1 MALFSSVKK
10 YTHSVKKSPA
20 CQDRERERDLLGTIS
35 ITGWSRARP
44 GDRRWREG
52 EREREEAWK
61 RKEEEVPK
69 NSQDAHLFDSPLT
82 FDIEVGLFYFYERLC
97 DTAG

>member
-1 MALFSSVKK
+1 MTKRGQRGVMPRA
-10 YTHSVKKSPA
+10 A
-20 CQDRERERDLLGTIS
+20 DQRET
-35 ITGWSRARP
+35 
-44 GDRRWREG
+44 EG
-52 EREREEAWK
+52 EGE

-69 NSQDAHLFDSPLT
+69 NAQDAHLFDCIDSPLT